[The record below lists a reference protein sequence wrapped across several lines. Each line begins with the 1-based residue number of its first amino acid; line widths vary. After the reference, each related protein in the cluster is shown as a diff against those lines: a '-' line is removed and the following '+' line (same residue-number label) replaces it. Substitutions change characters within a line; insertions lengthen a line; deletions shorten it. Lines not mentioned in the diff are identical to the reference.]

1 MASEM
6 FHYDEAMTDLVLA
19 ACRER
24 LSMDPVALDFGGLV
38 ESFDAELAGLMTP
51 EGNDAAEVLQLFV
64 DKLSTAV
71 VSCDSP
77 RFLSFIPAAP
87 TKASLLFDMFVSCS
101 SLHGTSWLEAA
112 GVVVAE
118 NQALGVLA
126 AQAGLP
132 EGAGGCFV
140 AGGSAGNLSALMVAR
155 DTAGHRRHAAAPLR
169 PLVALSED
177 AHSSVGKALHVLGV
191 GTLTVATHDHRLTGP
206 ALRAALREDPRRA
219 DVIGVVATAG
229 TTNAGIVDDLA
240 GVADVA
246 AEHSLWFHIDGA
258 YGGAAALFAPSVRAQ
273 FAGFERADSFI
284 VDPHKWLF
292 APFDCAAL
300 VYRQP
305 NLAKAVHTQDAQY
318 LEVLHSE
325 NPEEWNPSDYAFH
338 LTRRAR
344 GLPLWFSMAVN
355 GLDAYSEARRGRP
368 GHGPAGGR
376 AGVRVT
382 PCRAGARSR
391 ALHRPLPAA
400 GMGQGRL
407 RGLVR
412 RSAQRAD
419 RLRHADDLGRRDG
432 GPLRLP
438 PPEHNRRDGRRDPQL
453 NGRPVTR
460 RVAAGCPASR
470 RPARPEQAMRH

>member
-1 MASEM
+1 MTSAM

-38 ESFDAELAGLMTP
+38 ESLDAELAGLMRP
-51 EGNDAAEVLQLFV
+51 EGNDAAQVLQLFI

-118 NQALGVLA
+118 NQALGVLS

-132 EGAGGCFV
+132 DGAGGCFV

-155 DTAGHRRHAAAPLR
+155 DTAGHRRQTNPPLR
-169 PLVALSED
+169 PLIALSED

-191 GTLTVATHDHRLTGP
+191 GTLTVPTRRPSPDR
-206 ALRAALREDPRRA
+206 PRSSAPRYGMTSGRD

-258 YGGAAALFAPSVRAQ
+258 YGGAAALFAPSVRDP

-300 VYRQP
+300 IYRQP

-318 LEVLHSE
+318 LDVLHSE

-344 GLPLWFSMAVN
+344 GLPLWFSLAVN
-355 GLDAYSEARRGRP
+355 GLDAYGEAVE
-368 GHGPAGGR
+368 AGL
-376 AGVRVT
+376 A
-382 PCRAGARSR
+382 
-391 ALHRPLPAA
+391 
-400 GMGQGRL
+400 M
-407 RGLVR
+407 
-412 RSAQRAD
+412 AQRAAE
-419 RLRHADDLGRRDG
+419 RIAASPHVELV
-432 GPLRLP
+432 
-438 PPEHNRRDGRRDPQL
+438 RDPGL
-453 NGRPVTR
+453 SIVLF
-460 RVAAGCPASR
+460 R
-470 RPARPEQAMRH
+470 RPGWSKIDYEDWSARLLNEQIGFVTPTSWEGETVARFAFLHPDTTVEMVDEILDSMGDA

>member
-1 MASEM
+1 MASPM
-6 FHYDEAMTDLVLA
+6 FHYDEAMTDLIVE
-19 ACRER
+19 ACRDR
-24 LSMDPVALDFGGLV
+24 LSMDPVSLDFGGLV
-38 ESFDAELAGLMTP
+38 ASLDAELGGLMRP
-51 EGNDAAEVLQLFV
+51 EGNDAADVLKLFV
-64 DKLSTAV
+64 DKLATAV

-87 TKASLLFDMFVSCS
+87 TKASLLFDMFISCS

-126 AQAGLP
+126 ERAGFP
-132 EGAGGCFV
+132 SGAGGCFV
-140 AGGSAGNLSALMVAR
+140 SGGSAGNLSALMVAR
-155 DTAGHRRHAAAPLR
+155 DTAAYRRHRPAPQW

-191 GTLTVATHDHRLTGP
+191 GVFTVPTRDHRLTGP
-206 ALRAALREDPRRA
+206 ALRSALQDDPRGA

-229 TTNAGIVDDLA
+229 TTNAGIVDDLD

-246 AEHSLWFHIDGA
+246 EEHALWFHIDGA
-258 YGGAAALFAPSVRAQ
+258 YGGAAALFAPSVRER
-273 FAGFERADSFI
+273 FAGFGRADSFI

-300 VYRQP
+300 IYRRP

-355 GLDAYSEARRGRP
+355 GLDAYREAVEAGLTIALRAADRITASPHAELVRDPGLSIVLFRRP
-368 GHGPAGGR
+368 GWDKADYDAWSARLLHDQIAF
-376 AGVRVT
+376 VT
-382 PCRAGARSR
+382 PTSWEGETVARF
-391 ALHRPLPAA
+391 AFLHPDTTVEMIDEILDSMA
-400 GMGQGRL
+400 
-407 RGLVR
+407 
-412 RSAQRAD
+412 
-419 RLRHADDLGRRDG
+419 
-432 GPLRLP
+432 
-438 PPEHNRRDGRRDPQL
+438 E
-453 NGRPVTR
+453 T
-460 RVAAGCPASR
+460 
-470 RPARPEQAMRH
+470 